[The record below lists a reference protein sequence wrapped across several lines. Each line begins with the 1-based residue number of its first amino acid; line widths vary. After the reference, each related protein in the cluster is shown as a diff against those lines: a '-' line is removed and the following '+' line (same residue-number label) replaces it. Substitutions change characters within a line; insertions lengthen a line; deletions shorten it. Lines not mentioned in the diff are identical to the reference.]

1 MGVPTPFLAVI
12 GASAGYGQV
21 YRTQKHRKPLAGT
34 PSHARRARY
43 QAVAPNRSDLGLRP
57 APPRRPT
64 CGKRRLRALA
74 VGATRPARLPSSVV
88 LTRNARRL
96 TYYEDR
102 AACCLLIN
110 SHTLR
115 RFARRGARACGRPF
129 CARPSGSSC
138 SGRGGGVQAAGSQ
151 ASSSWRRRASLG
163 ATPAA
168 RSARTRSSARSR
180 EFSAATSRLVEPRLP
195 ALRLRPRALHARVM
209 FMSCAC
215 VSAARGPVV
224 YGLLLTFHKA
234 TATADATS

>member
-64 CGKRRLRALA
+64 CGKRWLRALA

-96 TYYEDR
+96 TYYEER

-110 SHTLR
+110 S
-115 RFARRGARACGRPF
+115 
-129 CARPSGSSC
+129 
-138 SGRGGGVQAAGSQ
+138 
-151 ASSSWRRRASLG
+151 
-163 ATPAA
+163 
-168 RSARTRSSARSR
+168 
-180 EFSAATSRLVEPRLP
+180 
-195 ALRLRPRALHARVM
+195 
-209 FMSCAC
+209 
-215 VSAARGPVV
+215 
-224 YGLLLTFHKA
+224 LLLHTHPLVRLFVFKNNIHNREDPDGA
-234 TATADATS
+234 ACLLLCGYCAVSEDVVSFLVYV

>member
-102 AACCLLIN
+102 AACCLRIN
-110 SHTLR
+110 SCVLMYVSFRPPRDSGLRPESEPCPAHASRHMISLYKGTPRDRHSRPLPLHSHFHHTPHSHTSALLR
-115 RFARRGARACGRPF
+115 AARRTAWA
-129 CARPSGSSC
+129 
-138 SGRGGGVQAAGSQ
+138 GGPLAVES
-151 ASSSWRRRASLG
+151 RVR
-163 ATPAA
+163 ATPQNA
-168 RSARTRSSARSR
+168 
-180 EFSAATSRLVEPRLP
+180 
-195 ALRLRPRALHARVM
+195 HA
-209 FMSCAC
+209 
-215 VSAARGPVV
+215 
-224 YGLLLTFHKA
+224 
-234 TATADATS
+234 